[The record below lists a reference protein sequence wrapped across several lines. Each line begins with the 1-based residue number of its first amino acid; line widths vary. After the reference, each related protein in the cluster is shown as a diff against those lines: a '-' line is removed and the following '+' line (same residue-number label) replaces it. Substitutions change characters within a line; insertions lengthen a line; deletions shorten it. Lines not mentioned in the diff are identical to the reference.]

1 MSGTPTRYWDA
12 ATFLAW
18 LKPEPARKPACEGW
32 LDLARHGKLVIVTST
47 LTLVEVVKF
56 DKSDILNLAPEA
68 AATIEGFFRNSWIS
82 LRNVDPEIGEK
93 ARGLMWDHALRVR
106 DAVHLATALRYRVPF
121 LDTYDDDL
129 VGLNDL
135 FPEIT
140 IGYPPQV
147 PQQLSAEAL
156 MAAAA
161 TEEQEVATAAVE
173 AEFATLGANPL
184 PGVVSD

>member
-1 MSGTPTRYWDA
+1 MSAPPIRYWDA

-32 LDLARHGKLVIVTST
+32 LDLARQGKLLIVTST
-47 LTLVEVVKF
+47 VTLAEVVKF
-56 DKSDILNLAPEA
+56 DKSDILNLPPET

-82 LRNVDPEIGEK
+82 LRNVDPDIGER

-106 DAVHLATALRYRVPF
+106 DAIHLATALRYRAPF
-121 LDTYDDDL
+121 LDTYDDQL
-129 VGLNDL
+129 VALNDR

-147 PQQLSAEAL
+147 PVQLSAEAL
-156 MAAAA
+156 MATPGAEGAESVAAA
-161 TEEQEVATAAVE
+161 AE
-173 AEFATLGANPL
+173 AEFATIGLDDQPA
-184 PGVVSD
+184 DA

>member
-1 MSGTPTRYWDA
+1 MSDTPIRYWDA

-32 LDLARHGKLVIVTST
+32 LDRARQGKLLIVTST
-47 LTLVEVVKF
+47 ITLAEVVKF
-56 DKSDILNLAPEA
+56 DKSDILNLTPET

-82 LRNVDPEIGEK
+82 LRNVDPDIGEK
-93 ARGLMWDHALRVR
+93 ARGLIWDHALRVR
-106 DAVHLATALRYRVPF
+106 DAIHLATALRYRVPF
-121 LDTYDDDL
+121 LDTYDDQL
-129 VGLNDL
+129 VALNDL

-156 MAAAA
+156 MAMPAVDSAQSEADAA
-161 TEEQEVATAAVE
+161 E
-173 AEFATLGANPL
+173 AEFATI
-184 PGVVSD
+184 GVDDPAADS